1 MTKDDDN
8 RKSPDQLNQAFFEH
22 NSGKVTDRH
31 LDRIIEK
38 AIEIKD
44 KVKNIP
50 SLHKLLK
57 DVQLCLEL
65 IRDYRSGAYKDIAP
79 WAIAAV
85 VFGLL
90 YLVNPVELIPD
101 VIPVVGYMD
110 DVAVLALILKLV
122 KTELEK
128 YAAWRKTLA
137 EYEDTFSGLSDRD

>member
-1 MTKDDDN
+1 MTSDDDN

-44 KVKNIP
+44 KVKSIP

-65 IRDYRSGAYKDIAP
+65 IRDYRSGAYKNIAA
-79 WAIAAV
+79 WAIVAV

-101 VIPVVGYMD
+101 FIPVIGYMD

-122 KTELEK
+122 QSELEK
-128 YAAWRKTLA
+128 YAAWRKTRA
-137 EYEDTFSGLSDRD
+137 EYEDTFSGQSDRD